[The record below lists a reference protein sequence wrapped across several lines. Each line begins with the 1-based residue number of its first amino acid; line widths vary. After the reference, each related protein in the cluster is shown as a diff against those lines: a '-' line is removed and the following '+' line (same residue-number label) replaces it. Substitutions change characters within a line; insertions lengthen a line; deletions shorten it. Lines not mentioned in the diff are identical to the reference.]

1 MKNRNLFEKYLPKD
15 RRIRMM
21 VLMGLDVG
29 AVCLASFLGLFIR
42 FDLNIEKIPPGYAKA
57 VFDYLPF
64 YVGITIGVFL
74 LFRMYA
80 TMWSVAGLREVVYLI
95 GACGLASLF
104 QLAGMIMTER
114 TVPIS

>member
-1 MKNRNLFEKYLPKD
+1 MKNRNLLEKYLPKD

-57 VFDYLPF
+57 VF
-64 YVGITIGVFL
+64 V
-74 LFRMYA
+74 
-80 TMWSVAGLREVVYLI
+80 S
-95 GACGLASLF
+95 ACGDDYDRTNRTQKLF
-104 QLAGMIMTER
+104 CAVFFRIVCL
-114 TVPIS
+114 